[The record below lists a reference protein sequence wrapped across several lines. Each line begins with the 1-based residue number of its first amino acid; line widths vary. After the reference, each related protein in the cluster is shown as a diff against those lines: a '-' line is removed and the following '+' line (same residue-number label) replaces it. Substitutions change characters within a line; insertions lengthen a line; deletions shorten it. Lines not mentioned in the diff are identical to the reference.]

1 MSEKCYNCLHTKA
14 KLTDLIQ
21 HYEELLTTKDEE
33 IICSHKI
40 IRELEQEL
48 RILNDKLSHHGL
60 AAH

>member
-1 MSEKCYNCLHTKA
+1 MHTKA